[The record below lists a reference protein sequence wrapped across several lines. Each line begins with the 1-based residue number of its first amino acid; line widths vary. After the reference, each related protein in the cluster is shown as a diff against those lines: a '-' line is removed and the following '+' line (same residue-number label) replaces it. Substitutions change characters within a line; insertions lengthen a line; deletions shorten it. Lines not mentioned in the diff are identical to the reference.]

1 MRPLIALISL
11 LAAAAAQAGGA
22 ECNRQ
27 QIAAMDADGD
37 GAVSRDEAKSH
48 PWLAGK
54 FDTVDANKDG
64 RLEQGRA
71 RRAARSA
78 PRGHEGAGRGAL
90 EGGGHGRQR
99 QPVAC
104 RGEAS
109 SSWVGERFDKLDA
122 NADGELTR
130 EEMHAARKQGHE
142 QMRADMAS
150 SASRPPMPTATA
162 ASTSPRRRPA
172 MPKLAEK
179 FSTVDADNDGKV
191 TADELKSLHRR

>member
-64 RLEQGRA
+64 RLEMEEL
-71 RRAARSA
+71 AAQREAHHADMKA
-78 PRGHEGAGRGAL
+78 PGRGAL
-90 EGGGHGRQR
+90 EGR
-99 QPVAC
+99 
-104 RGEAS
+104 
-109 SSWVGERFDKLDA
+109 
-122 NADGELTR
+122 
-130 EEMHAARKQGHE
+130 
-142 QMRADMAS
+142 
-150 SASRPPMPTATA
+150 
-162 ASTSPRRRPA
+162 
-172 MPKLAEK
+172 
-179 FSTVDADNDGKV
+179 
-191 TADELKSLHRR
+191 

>member
-48 PWLAGK
+48 PWLAEK

-64 RLEQGRA
+64 RLGKDEFVAQREAHHADMKTRGEERWKASDTDGNGSLSRA
-71 RRAARSA
+71 EA
-78 PRGHEGAGRGAL
+78 
-90 EGGGHGRQR
+90 
-99 QPVAC
+99 
-104 RGEAS
+104 EAS
-109 SSWVGERFDKLDA
+109 SSWVGDRFDKLDA
-122 NADGELTR
+122 NTDGELTR

-142 QMRADMAS
+142 QMRAHKVE
-150 SASRPPMPTATA
+150 RFKA
-162 ASTSPRRRPA
+162 ADANGDGGIDLAEAQTGLPQ
-172 MPKLAEK
+172 LAEK

-191 TADELKSLHRR
+191 TVDELKSLHRR